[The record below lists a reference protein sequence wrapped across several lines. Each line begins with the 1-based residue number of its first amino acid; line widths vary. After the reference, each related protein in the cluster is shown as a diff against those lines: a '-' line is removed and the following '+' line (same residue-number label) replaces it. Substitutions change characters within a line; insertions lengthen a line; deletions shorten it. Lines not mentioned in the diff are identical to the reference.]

1 MSRTEWT
8 LKLTTQNETTIKLFS
23 RLNVKDNRI
32 WPTEARQRGSSYK
45 GRCVV
50 RAGYSIDDVP
60 QPVLEKSLGN
70 LPIMLGSDACNLN
83 GCTPA
88 QLIEHGEQ
96 VCQAFWVRLKEPI
109 IEAPL
114 KIGLYCY

>member
-1 MSRTEWT
+1 MWIQDCRFEAPAVPPGTYG
-8 LKLTTQNETTIKLFS
+8 
-23 RLNVKDNRI
+23 VKDNRI

-96 VCQAFWVRLKEPI
+96 VRQAFWVRLKEPI

-114 KIGLYCY
+114 KIGIYCY